1 MTKARTPSQRVT
13 NDFAL
18 LRLLVGFLGQK
29 RHGRWWDCDFLDPV
43 GIRFLEVTFP
53 RTARKAAL
61 RSTNDAAARV
71 HDQALGRIGSYHL
84 FRLPPQA
91 EVVLEG
97 VIESFD
103 WDKSAP
109 AIGSR
114 DAALAELQRL
124 AGTLIKAPEGPV
136 RIGIEDRIFTPS
148 SVSEIAAHY
157 HSAFQQGI
165 QSFPYFAAKAN
176 GR

>member
-1 MTKARTPSQRVT
+1 MPKAKTPSQSVT
-13 NDFAL
+13 SDFAL

-29 RHGRWWDCDFLDPV
+29 RHCRWWDCDFLDPV
-43 GIRFLEVTFP
+43 GIRFLEATFP

-61 RSTNDAAARV
+61 RSTNEAAARI

-97 VIESFD
+97 VIEDFD
-103 WDKSAP
+103 WDKASP
-109 AIGSR
+109 AIAGR
-114 DAALAELQRL
+114 DTALAELQRL
-124 AGTLIKAPEGPV
+124 SGTLIKAPQGPV
-136 RIGIEDRIFTPS
+136 RIGIEDRILTTS
-148 SVSEIAAHY
+148 SVSELAAHY

-165 QSFPYFAAKAN
+165 QSFPYFAAKTD

>member
-1 MTKARTPSQRVT
+1 MPKAKSPSQKIT

-29 RHGRWWDCDFLDPV
+29 RHGRWWDCEFLDPV
-43 GIRFLEVTFP
+43 GIRFLETTFP
-53 RTARKAAL
+53 RTARKAAM
-61 RSTNDAAARV
+61 RSTNEAAARV

-84 FRLPPQA
+84 FRLPAQA

-97 VIESFD
+97 VIEAFD
-103 WDKSAP
+103 WEKASP
-109 AIGSR
+109 AIAGR

-124 AGTLIKAPEGPV
+124 AGNLIRAPQGPV
-136 RIGIEDRIFTPS
+136 QIGIENRILTAS
-148 SVSEIAAHY
+148 SVAELAAHY

-165 QSFPYFAAKAN
+165 QSFPYFAAKSD